1 MHVWQTSFALIERV
15 LSFLLYVESSSASF
29 AVFTTQV
36 VFWIPNFGTLP
47 GRSEI
52 VAINSAKIARVTQGN
67 SGHGANFF
75 FKKLLKGD
83 IVVWAWSKSTIWKL
97 GQFFFHRK
105 ISELFYICLFG
116 KKCDQSWCR
125 KADFFF
131 NFFLSWNFW
140 NISKTKSS
148 SKIFLLYK
156 SLFQVLGYLLK
167 FEFLLYLKKYSLE
180 PHAEKWGQNRST
192 GISRWPEFP
201 G

>member
-1 MHVWQTSFALIERV
+1 M
-15 LSFLLYVESSSASF
+15 
-29 AVFTTQV
+29 
-36 VFWIPNFGTLP
+36 
-47 GRSEI
+47 
-52 VAINSAKIARVTQGN
+52 
-67 SGHGANFF
+67 
-75 FKKLLKGD
+75 
-83 IVVWAWSKSTIWKL
+83 VWAWSKSTIWKL
-97 GQFFFHRK
+97 WQFFFTEK
-105 ISELFYICLFG
+105 FQNYSISCLFG

-192 GISRWPEFP
+192 GISRVRKNLFFKISKNLKLQIKNEKYVLRNWPSSQIKIFTLSCKLRKGGVIPVMP